1 MNKFL
6 IVLFFAFCSCE
17 AEFDSIVFHQFQKF
31 IKKYNKKYE
40 SVNEYLAR
48 YEVFKKNMMKSFMN
62 ENKSYQT
69 GITKFSDLTK
79 QEFTKIYL
87 NLNYDAMAMANFNP
101 YLVDFKYGA
110 PSSYDWRTRNIVT
123 PVEDQGQC
131 GSFWAFSALGNLES
145 IYALRKGALKVFSKQ
160 MLIDC
165 DTSDSGCNGGLM
177 EYTYTWIKKN
187 GIMLDEDY
195 PYTGKKSTCKS
206 DKSKFVD
213 MVVTGYKKLGSSSS
227 TYSCVDEDEIKEFLY
242 GAGPLAAALNANPL
256 QTYTSGV
263 LDVNSTECPSSGINH
278 AVLIVGYGTDPS
290 VGLNYWIVKNSWGQ
304 NWGESGYFRIKRGSG
319 TCGIN
324 CYIITGIVPY

>member
-1 MNKFL
+1 MNKCL
-6 IVLFFAFCSCE
+6 IVLLFVFCSCE
-17 AEFDSIVFHQFQKF
+17 AEFDSIFFHKFQKF

-48 YEVFKKNMMKSFMN
+48 YEVFKKNLMKSFMN

-101 YLVDFKYGA
+101 YLVDIKYGA

-123 PVEDQGQC
+123 PVEDQGSC
-131 GSFWAFSALGNLES
+131 GSCWAFATLGNLES
-145 IYALRKGALKVFSKQ
+145 IYASRKGVLKVFSKQ

-213 MVVTGYKKLGSSSS
+213 IVITGYFKLGKSSS

-242 GAGPLAAALNANPL
+242 EMGPLAAALNANPL

-263 LDVNSTECPSSGINH
+263 LDVNSTNCPSSGINH
-278 AVLIVGYGTDPS
+278 AVLIVGYGTDPT
-290 VGLNYWIVKNSWGQ
+290 VGLDYWIVKNSWGES
-304 NWGESGYFRIKRGSG
+304 WGESGYFRIKRGSG

-324 CYIITGIVPY
+324 CYVITGSVSF